1 MIYIRLKFENFK
13 DINLNFNFSFFFFF
27 FFFMNWV
34 QFYLQFFLDFLE
46 YYKKMEISVLLPKC
60 VIPQF
65 NVL

>member
-1 MIYIRLKFENFK
+1 
-13 DINLNFNFSFFFFF
+13 
-27 FFFMNWV
+27 MNWV

-46 YYKKMEISVLLPKC
+46 YYKKTEISVLLPKF